1 MASSNPLVV
10 TGICDLN
17 KSRARHHRSWKLGLK
32 SNYLN
37 NEESDEGY
45 FLEVDDQF
53 SKKLHEQIHNRLL
66 FLPEKK

>member
-10 TGICDLN
+10 TGICDLK
-17 KSRARHHRSWKLGLK
+17 KSRACHHRSWKLGLK
-32 SNYLN
+32 SNYLS

-45 FLEVDDQF
+45 FLKVDDQV
-53 SKKLHEQIHNRLL
+53 SKKLHEQIHNGLL